1 MKPVKEIVIALLG
14 DDEHYKSQKEYL
26 STINERKNQWL
37 KTLDEVEQILSL
49 FYITRETCKVFSKSK
64 EVLSIVTN
72 QDISFNTIIELLRSF
87 EENYH
92 VAEFSY
98 HPDYDKENEQ
108 EPFARFCL
116 SKKKTC
122 NNQ

>member
-14 DDEHYKSQKEYL
+14 DDERYKSQKEYL
-26 STINERKNQWL
+26 STINERKNQQL
-37 KTLDEVEQILSL
+37 KTLDKIEHVLSL
-49 FYITRETCKVFSKSK
+49 FYITRKSCKVFNKSK
-64 EVLSIVTN
+64 DVLSIVTN
-72 QDISFNTIIELLRSF
+72 QDISFDTIIELLRNF
-87 EENYH
+87 EEDYH
-92 VAEFSY
+92 VVEFSY
-98 HPDYDKENEQ
+98 HPDYDIENEQ

>member
-14 DDEHYKSQKEYL
+14 DDKHYKSQKEYL

-72 QDISFNTIIELLRSF
+72 QDITFDTIIELLRSF
-87 EENYH
+87 EEDYN
-92 VAEFSY
+92 VVEFSY
-98 HPDYDKENEQ
+98 HPDYDIENEQ

>member
-49 FYITRETCKVFSKSK
+49 FYITRETCKVFSK
-64 EVLSIVTN
+64 E
-72 QDISFNTIIELLRSF
+72 
-87 EENYH
+87 
-92 VAEFSY
+92 SY
-98 HPDYDKENEQ
+98 
-108 EPFARFCL
+108 
-116 SKKKTC
+116 
-122 NNQ
+122 

>member
-26 STINERKNQWL
+26 STINERKNEQL
-37 KTLDEVEQILSL
+37 KTFDDIEQILSL
-49 FYITRETCKVFSKSK
+49 FYITRKNCKVFDKSK
-64 EVLSIVTN
+64 ETLSIVTTD
-72 QDISFNTIIELLRSF
+72 DISFDTIIELLRNF

-98 HPDYDKENEQ
+98 HPDYDKDNEQ

-122 NNQ
+122 NY